1 MSGSAITRLLRIVF
15 LAAGL
20 AMAAPMTAG
29 AADAADPL
37 MGSWQLDRGKST
49 FRPGPGPKGQLR
61 IYKIA
66 DGVETLTA
74 RGISAEGKAMLVQ
87 YKARYDG
94 KDYPITGSLG
104 GDRISLKRIDAYTTE
119 STQKR
124 DGKAAIVTTRVVS
137 KDGKV
142 LTVYSKGTTAE
153 GETLDTIMVFD
164 KH

>member
-1 MSGSAITRLLRIVF
+1 MNRLLRIVF
-15 LAAGL
+15 MVAAL
-20 AMAAPMTAG
+20 AMTLPMTAS

-37 MGSWQLDRGKST
+37 MGSWQLDRTKST

-74 RGISAEGKAMLVQ
+74 KGVSAEGKAMLVQ
-87 YKARYDG
+87 YKAKYDG
-94 KDYPITGSLG
+94 KDYAITGSLG
-104 GDRISLKRIDAYTTE
+104 GDRISLKRIGAYTTE

-124 DGKAAIVTTRVVS
+124 DGKPAIVTTRVVS
-137 KDGKV
+137 TDGKV

-153 GETLDTIMVFD
+153 GETIDTIMVFD